1 MWKKKKNNVQVTLKK
16 KKKLGGHYGKTT
28 LRQFSLIAFPPN
40 LEGKNLWAQGE
51 NFLPDFPLPLFSPY
65 FQTEENLVF
74 HSIFLLTFSIPPN
87 IHPTK
92 HSVRV
97 SRMKNQWFTRGGSE
111 GQLREWGV
119 ILGF

>member
-1 MWKKKKNNVQVTLKK
+1 MLKK
-16 KKKLGGHYGKTT
+16 KKKKKKKERRERSGHVGKKKKLGRHYGKTT

-97 SRMKNQWFTRGGSE
+97 SRMKNQ
-111 GQLREWGV
+111 
-119 ILGF
+119 